1 MKYSLIDLGIV
12 DYKDAYA
19 FQKKVH
25 SQVRSG
31 ILDGVLIFNEHRP
44 VFTIGRSGK
53 KNNLLLHPDV
63 LDSCNVDI
71 INVDRGGDIT
81 FHGPGQIVAYPV
93 FDLSRHT
100 KDLHKDLRDLEEVV
114 IIVLSKYDILS
125 FRMKDRTGCWVKEG
139 KIASIGISVSGWVA
153 YHGLA
158 LNANV
163 DLQYFNMINPCGLAD
178 VKMVSM
184 KNILHQEIDLI
195 QLKSRLIEGFKEVFG
210 IQFRQESVK
219 MP

>member
-1 MKYSLIDLGIV
+1 MKYSLIDLGLV
-12 DYKDAYA
+12 DYKAAYA
-19 FQKKVH
+19 FQKKLH

-31 ILDGVLIFNEHRP
+31 ILDGALIFNEHRP

-53 KNNLLLHPDV
+53 KNNFLLNRSV
-63 LDSCNVDI
+63 LDSCNADI

-100 KDLHKDLRDLEEVV
+100 KDLHKYLRDLEEVI

-125 FRMKDRTGCWVKEG
+125 FRMKGRTGCWVEEG
-139 KIASIGISVSGWVA
+139 KIASIGISVSGWVT

-158 LNANV
+158 LNANIG
-163 DLQYFNMINPCGLAD
+163 LQYFNMINPCGLTD

-184 KNILHQEIDLI
+184 KSILHQEIDLT
-195 QLKSRLIEGFKEVFG
+195 QLKSRLVEGFKEVFG
-210 IQFRQESVK
+210 VRFCR
-219 MP
+219 

>member
-1 MKYSLIDLGIV
+1 MKYSLIDLGLV

-19 FQKKVH
+19 FQKKAL
-25 SQVRSG
+25 SQVKSG
-31 ILDGVLIFNEHRP
+31 ILGGVLIFNEHRP

-53 KNNLLLHPDV
+53 KNNFLLQPDV

-81 FHGPGQIVAYPV
+81 FHGPGQMVVYPV

-100 KDLHKDLRDLEEVV
+100 KDLHKYLRDLEEVI
-114 IIVLSKYDILS
+114 IIVLSKYGISS
-125 FRMKDRTGCWVKEG
+125 FRMKDRTGCWAEKG

-158 LNANV
+158 LNANI
-163 DLQYFNMINPCGLAD
+163 DLHYFNMINPCGLTD
-178 VKMVSM
+178 IKMVSM
-184 KNILHQEIDLI
+184 RSILNQEVDLT
-195 QLKSRLIEGFKEVFG
+195 QLKSRLIAGFKEVFG
-210 IQFRQESVK
+210 IEFRQESVK